1 MRRRRK
7 RAVSDAPTVQLA
19 RAAPPAALAT
29 SDLPATHVPLG
40 TTVSL
45 VGHAPHVMTV
55 RLVMT
60 AHLARIVL
68 TAHHAMNLRSVMDD
82 LFAKDATLIRRASST
97 VRLERHAM
105 TAVTT
110 APSVTIVP
118 HVTTAAPLGTT
129 VSLVGH
135 APLVMTVRLVMTAH
149 LVRTALTAVTVRSVP
164 HVTIVV
170 MTAVLPVTTEVPG
183 PLAPSATT
191 VPRAMTVRLVA
202 TRTFT
207 RRETTRPSTNPATTL
222 YSSAFR
228 QWQPRR
234 MTSMA

>member
-1 MRRRRK
+1 MRLRRK

-82 LFAKDATLIRRASST
+82 LFAKDVTLIRRASST

-105 TAVTT
+105 TA
-110 APSVTIVP
+110 VTIVP